1 MHFPPVCVSGFV
13 NFVFSP
19 PYFCD
24 ITGHQLPPA
33 EGEVCA
39 NRAVSAGAEGLL
51 TGKAGCLIGARL
63 QAISP
68 EPDAGLELTDR
79 EIMTWLKS
87 DA

>member
-1 MHFPPVCVSGFV
+1 MFVFYFFEYYFLSYIQPMHFPPVCVSGFV

-33 EGEVCA
+33 KGEVCA

-63 QAISP
+63 Q
-68 EPDAGLELTDR
+68 
-79 EIMTWLKS
+79 
-87 DA
+87 